1 MWEVAAQGLG
11 ILFVLATRLLPRVF
25 GEWTLDAGLPLQ
37 CLLVAAVMLDLAGV
51 QMAICFAVGV
61 ERGRLATMI
70 PALGVTLVFL
80 LVARSGTAGGGDP
93 LAGLVQASPE
103 TVGAAAIVACV
114 GTYLVPLAASRRAFV
129 RREL

>member
-1 MWEVAAQGLG
+1 
-11 ILFVLATRLLPRVF
+11 
-25 GEWTLDAGLPLQ
+25 
-37 CLLVAAVMLDLAGV
+37 MLDLAGV

-114 GTYLVPLAASRRAFV
+114 GTYLVPLVASRRAFV